1 MSMDYMIDNLA
12 SKLYDEIKDKSNRNE
27 LLLDRSEVV
36 SFYKNLRLA
45 LFINYYRTHFVEQ
58 DIKNILHTSLLNLRN
73 AFGQF
78 FGQYE
83 DKIMAFYGKIDE
95 IKSLLELDIQAMYDG
110 DPAANS
116 LSEIVLT
123 YPGFIAISAYRI
135 AHEFYKLGLKFLG
148 RIITEYAHGRTGI
161 DINPGATIGK
171 SFFID
176 HGTGIVIGETTII
189 GNNVK
194 IYQGVTLGA
203 LSLKDGHSLKNTKRH
218 PTVKDNVTIYS
229 NASILGGDTV
239 VGNNVVVGGGVF
251 LTKSVPDNMICKL
264 TPCGV
269 EVYKNQL

>member
-1 MSMDYMIDNLA
+1 MDYTIDKLA
-12 SKLYDEIKDKSNRNE
+12 DELYENMKDSSDRDE

-36 SFYKNLRLA
+36 EFYKNLRLG
-45 LFINYYRTHFVEQ
+45 LFINYYRTHFVKQ
-58 DIKNILHTSLLNLRN
+58 DIRNILHKSLLNLRN
-73 AFGQF
+73 AFGPF
-78 FGQYE
+78 YNRYE
-83 DKIMAFYGKIDE
+83 DKISMFYDKIYE
-95 IKSLLELDIQAMYDG
+95 IRGLLELDIQAMYDG

-135 AHEFYKLGLKFLG
+135 AHEFYSLGLRFLA

-161 DINPGATIGK
+161 DINPGAIIGK

-176 HGTGIVIGETTII
+176 HGTGIVIGETAII

-203 LSLKDGHSLKNTKRH
+203 LSLKDGHNLKNIKRH

-229 NASILGGDTV
+229 NASILGGETV

-251 LTKSVPDNMICKL
+251 LTKSVPDNMMCKM
-264 TPCGV
+264 TPCGL
-269 EVYKNQL
+269 EVVKNQL